1 MHKNDKYIKRVNSS
15 RNKDG
20 ADGLM
25 LENYV
30 DYWLDANGVLV
41 RMDYFSRDSITIDDV
56 SDEISQLYIFELLDY
71 NNPEIA
77 DF

>member
-41 RMDYFSRDSITIDDV
+41 RMDYFSRDSITIDEV